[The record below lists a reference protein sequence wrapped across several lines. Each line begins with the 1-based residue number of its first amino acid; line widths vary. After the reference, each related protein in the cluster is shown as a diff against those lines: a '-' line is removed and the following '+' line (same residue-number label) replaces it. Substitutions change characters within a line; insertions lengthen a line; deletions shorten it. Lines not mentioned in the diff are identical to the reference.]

1 MTVSDNAALQSALVF
16 GQYSLCH
23 YATDLTAVLRDL
35 RRLSRSKNHP
45 SAALDPVIARVTRL
59 RAEAR
64 PRLSKVAGLLNCTAL
79 PTPSRLVAPS
89 PRL

>member
-1 MTVSDNAALQSALVF
+1 MTVTDNAALQSALVF

-35 RRLSRSKNHP
+35 RRLSRSTNHP

-59 RAEAR
+59 RAEMR
-64 PRLSKVAGLLNCTAL
+64 EEINGIDDFL
-79 PTPSRLVAPS
+79 S
-89 PRL
+89 PRRPAGTLAIA

>member
-45 SAALDPVIARVTRL
+45 SAALDPVIACVIRL
-59 RAEAR
+59 RAEVR
-64 PRLSKVAGLLNCTAL
+64 EEINGIDDFL
-79 PTPSRLVAPS
+79 S
-89 PRL
+89 PRQPADVLAIA